1 MTRQKWR
8 NRIKKAC
15 MEAGSYHKS
24 FQTAIDTLAGILET
38 RDKAEEKYIAA
49 GSEPIVRHTNKAGA
63 TNIVK
68 NPALVVIGE
77 CNIQALAYMRD
88 LGLTAKGLKSLGVDV
103 EKKDG
108 NSLEGILSDLG
119 I

>member
-1 MTRQKWR
+1 VTRQKWK
-8 NRIKKAC
+8 NKIKKAC
-15 MEAGSYHKS
+15 VEAGTYHKS

-49 GSEPIVRHTNKAGA
+49 GSEPIVKHTNKAGA

-68 NPALVVIGE
+68 NPALVVVSD
-77 CNIQALAYMRD
+77 CNVQALAYMRD

-103 EKKDG
+103 EKKED